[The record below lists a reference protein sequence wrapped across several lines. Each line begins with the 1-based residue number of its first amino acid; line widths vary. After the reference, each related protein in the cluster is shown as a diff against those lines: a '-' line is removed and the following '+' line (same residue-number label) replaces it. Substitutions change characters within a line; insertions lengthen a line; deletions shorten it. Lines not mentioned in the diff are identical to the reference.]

1 MNKSLWVDIL
11 CVESMLAVFGVCRKE
26 PIDKIFYVSRARGV
40 SDQLIRLWE
49 KFLKKPVEYVD
60 WISASEEE
68 LEGTTLFELIYYE
81 LIRSVDKLVER
92 GDIAQEIE
100 KVSREQKYNPNKLR
114 EHLRES
120 VVPHIFKPIEMLF
133 FAKKVS
139 VYFWCEGH
147 VFGKPYAKCLEKRR
161 PIPIQR
167 GSATV

>member
-68 LEGTTLFELIYYE
+68 LEGTTLFEFIYY
-81 LIRSVDKLVER
+81 
-92 GDIAQEIE
+92 
-100 KVSREQKYNPNKLR
+100 
-114 EHLRES
+114 
-120 VVPHIFKPIEMLF
+120 
-133 FAKKVS
+133 
-139 VYFWCEGH
+139 
-147 VFGKPYAKCLEKRR
+147 
-161 PIPIQR
+161 
-167 GSATV
+167 